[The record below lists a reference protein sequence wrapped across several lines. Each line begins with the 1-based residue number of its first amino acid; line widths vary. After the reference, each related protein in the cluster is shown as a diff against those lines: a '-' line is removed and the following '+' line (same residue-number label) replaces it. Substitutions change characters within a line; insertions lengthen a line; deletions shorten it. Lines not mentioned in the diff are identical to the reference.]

1 MCRNRSGISFLL
13 KEQEQSSPPPPPPPP
28 LDVPYNTLF
37 ILAPMMVEFVEN
49 RSGSI
54 RN

>member
-13 KEQEQSSPPPPPPPP
+13 KEQEQSSPPPP